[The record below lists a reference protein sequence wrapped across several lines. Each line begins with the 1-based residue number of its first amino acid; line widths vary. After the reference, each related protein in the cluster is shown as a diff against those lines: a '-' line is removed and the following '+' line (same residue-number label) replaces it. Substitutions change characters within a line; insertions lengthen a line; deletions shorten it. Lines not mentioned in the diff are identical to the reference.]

1 MGFFSKKIWKNEKK
15 YFTRKIIF
23 KISGNWQKSV
33 SNFIISSHVSFSNI
47 LGVGFVVV
55 KGLEVQFSNNIPTTA
70 CLESNTNVA
79 HQRTSPK
86 GLIDADDCHIGTAV
100 HHTFFI
106 NIDSNFFLMALEKVA
121 DSTPSLNVLWVAT
134 SFFQK
139 HTVDN
144 AVLNVRH
151 LVIDLNIAANYG
163 LWVFLS
169 NEWGALGGDE
179 NVSVGHS
186 SGLLLLRQSGENRSQ
201 FCS

>member
-33 SNFIISSHVSFSNI
+33 SNFIPTSLVSFSNI

-70 CLESNTNVA
+70 CLESDTDVA

-86 GLIDADDCHIGTAV
+86 GLIDADDCHIGTAKAPIL
-100 HHTFFI
+100 I
-106 NIDSNFFLMALEKVA
+106 NIDSNFFIMALEKVA